1 MGINYIIAPTVNT
14 YFNLLKY
21 FESFFL
27 YLIKKGLGLAEGGGV
42 NKNIL
47 LNSINFRLINYYCLN
62 YLLL

>member
-1 MGINYIIAPTVNT
+1 MEINYIIAPTVNT

-47 LNSINFRLINYYCLN
+47 L
-62 YLLL
+62 